1 MEIISIVFLIIG
13 GLFYLLGGL
22 GVLRMPDTFNRIQA
36 GTKATTLG
44 AFALLIG
51 VLVYSI
57 SAGFTSEWIF
67 KIILIIIFIVI
78 SNPIGSSA
86 LAKATYKAYGK
97 PSNVVK
103 DDLEELLG
111 GTEDVN

>member
-1 MEIISIVFLIIG
+1 MEIISIIFLIIG

-44 AFALLIG
+44 AFALLFG
-51 VLVYSI
+51 VLLYSV
-57 SAGFTSEWIF
+57 SAGMSSEWIF
-67 KIILIIIFIVI
+67 KIILIIVFIAI

-86 LAKATYKAYGK
+86 LAKATYRANGA
-97 PSNVVK
+97 PDNVVQ
-103 DDLEELLG
+103 DDLEELMG
-111 GTEDVN
+111 GTEDVT